1 MYDVIVIGSG
11 PAGISASIYL
21 KRAQKNVCIISDG
34 NSALKKAHNID
45 NYYGVKSIS
54 GEALYNIGIDQAKEL
69 EIPIEKDE
77 VTSISFEKNFTVRTV
92 NNEYEAKYVII
103 ATGTNRSAP
112 KIKGLKEFEG
122 KGISYC
128 AICDGFFYK
137 DKDVAVVGNSNYA
150 IHEAETLKSVAKSV
164 TILTNG
170 KKMIENRNDSD
181 FEVEETPIRE
191 FRGNNV
197 INEVE
202 FENNSSKK
210 VDGVFIA
217 IGTASSV
224 DLARKIGAVI
234 KGNNIVTN
242 ENMQTTVKG
251 LYACG
256 DCTGGLLQVN
266 KAVYEGAVAALDII
280 KDLNLQ
286 KGTGLN
292 CKEIDRS

>member
-21 KRAQKNVCIISDG
+21 KRAQKNICIITDG
-34 NSALKKAHNID
+34 NSALKKANEIE
-45 NYYGVKSIS
+45 NYYGVETIS
-54 GEALYNIGIDQAKEL
+54 GEELYDIGIKQAKKL

-77 VTSISFEKNFTVRTV
+77 VTNISFEENFIVRTV
-92 NNEYEAKYVII
+92 NNEYQAKYVII
-103 ATGTNRSAP
+103 ATGTNRVAP
-112 KIKGLKEFEG
+112 KVKGLKEFEG

-137 DKDVAVVGNSNYA
+137 DKDVAVVGSGNYA
-150 IHEAETLKSVAKSV
+150 IHEAETLKPIAKSV

-170 KKMIENRNDSD
+170 QKIIENRSTSD
-181 FEVEETPIRE
+181 FEVDETPIRE
-191 FRGNNV
+191 FRGENV
-197 INEVE
+197 IKEIE
-202 FENNSSKK
+202 FDNNSSKK
-210 VDGVFIA
+210 IEGVFIA
-217 IGTASSV
+217 VGTASSI

-242 ENMQTTVKG
+242 ENMQTTVRK

-266 KAVYEGAVAALDII
+266 KAVYEGAIAALDII
-280 KDLNLQ
+280 KKLNI
-286 KGTGLN
+286 N
-292 CKEIDRS
+292 EN

>member
-1 MYDVIVIGSG
+1 MYDVIIIGSG

-21 KRAQKNVCIISDG
+21 KRAQKNICIITDG
-34 NSALKKAHNID
+34 NSALKKANEIE
-45 NYYGVKSIS
+45 NYYGVETIS
-54 GEALYNIGIDQAKEL
+54 GEELYDIGIKQAKKL

-77 VTSISFEKNFTVRTV
+77 VTNISFEENFIVRTV
-92 NNEYEAKYVII
+92 NNEYQAKYVII
-103 ATGTNRSAP
+103 ATGTNRVAP
-112 KIKGLKEFEG
+112 KVKGLKEFEG

-137 DKDVAVVGNSNYA
+137 DKNVAVVGSGNYA
-150 IHEAETLKSVAKSV
+150 IHEAETLKLIANSV

-170 KKMIENRNDSD
+170 QKMIENRATSD
-181 FEVEETPIRE
+181 FEVDETPIRE
-191 FRGNNV
+191 FRGDNV
-197 INEVE
+197 IKEVE
-202 FENNSSKK
+202 FENNSTREI
-210 VDGVFIA
+210 DGIFIA

-242 ENMQTTVKG
+242 ENMQTTVRG

-266 KAVYEGAVAALDII
+266 KAVYEGAIAALDII
-280 KDLNLQ
+280 KNINLN
-286 KGTGLN
+286 N
-292 CKEIDRS
+292 D

>member
-21 KRAQKNVCIISDG
+21 KRAQKNVCIITDG
-34 NSALKKAHNID
+34 NSALKRTNKIE
-45 NYYGVKSIS
+45 NYYGVMSIS
-54 GEALYNIGIDQAKEL
+54 GEDLYNVGIKQAEEL
-69 EIPIEKDE
+69 EIPMVKDE
-77 VTSISFEKNFTVRTV
+77 VTNISFEKHFIVRTV
-92 NNEYEAKYVII
+92 NSEYEEKYVVI
-103 ATGTNRSAP
+103 ATGTNRAAP
-112 KIKGLKEFEG
+112 KVKGIKEFEG

-137 DKDVAVVGNSNYA
+137 DKNVAVVGSGNYA
-150 IHEAETLKSVAKSV
+150 IHEAETLKLIANSV

-170 KKMIENRNDSD
+170 QKMIENRNASD
-181 FEVEETPIRE
+181 FEVDETPIRE
-191 FRGNNV
+191 FRGDNV
-197 INEVE
+197 IKEVE
-202 FENNSSKK
+202 FENNSTKAI
-210 VDGVFIA
+210 DGVFIA

-234 KGNNIVTN
+234 KANNIVTN
-242 ENMQTTVKG
+242 ENMQTTVRG

-280 KDLNLQ
+280 KNLNL
-286 KGTGLN
+286 N
-292 CKEIDRS
+292 NE